1 MSDRVGCTLVCVYG
15 LYFVDVVLCAAA
27 AAAGNQLDGCFGILY
42 TKTNRELRS
51 EEKNHAPSGR
61 GMGGWMD
68 GCLD

>member
-1 MSDRVGCTLVCVYG
+1 MSDRVGFTLVCVYG
-15 LYFVDVVLCAAA
+15 LYFVDVVLCAA

-61 GMGGWMD
+61 GMGVGMVS
-68 GCLD
+68 

>member
-1 MSDRVGCTLVCVYG
+1 MCVYG

-61 GMGGWMD
+61 GWMVS
-68 GCLD
+68 